1 MPHANELLAFVL
13 QARSMSPRQ
22 SHTFDQEGYTLPEL
36 LIGMALGLL
45 VIAAATAAYGTSKQ
59 TWNAMSAADAVH
71 ANARVALRN
80 IREQTH
86 MAGAAF
92 LSVNSHS
99 ASNHAS
105 THGIDFKAAIS
116 PSEDVGQ
123 AALAGVNGTK
133 YVESLTLGHWHAL
146 DAIDCQGNT
155 GSTQTSVRNDY
166 KLNGNKEL
174 SCKDLNLANS
184 TYQALAEG
192 VEDFQLR
199 YAEANANTQTI
210 QWKTANQV
218 TDMTQVVAIEV
229 CLRVASMSTVH
240 NTKSNTNIKGCQD
253 EALPSDG
260 RVRRTFKRVMTL
272 RNRDGGPP

>member
-1 MPHANELLAFVL
+1 
-13 QARSMSPRQ
+13 MSQRQ
-22 SHTFDQEGYTLPEL
+22 SRTFDQQGYTLPEL

-59 TWNAMSAADAVH
+59 TWNAMAAADAVH

-80 IREQTH
+80 IREQAH

-92 LSVNSHS
+92 LS
-99 ASNHAS
+99 ASSDSTSDHANA
-105 THGIDFKAAIS
+105 DVVEFNVEIS
-116 PSEDVGQ
+116 PSEEAAQV
-123 AALAGVNGTK
+123 ALAGVNSTQNL
-133 YVESLTLGHWHAL
+133 ENLTLGYWHTL

-155 GSTQTSVRNDY
+155 GSTHTSVRNDY
-166 KLNGNKEL
+166 KLNTNKEL

-192 VEDFQLR
+192 VEDFQVR
-199 YAEANANTQTI
+199 YAEANASTQTI

-218 TDMTQVVAIEV
+218 ASMTQVLAIEV
-229 CLRVASMSTVH
+229 CLRIASINTVH
-240 NTKSNTNIKGCQD
+240 NTKPHTNIKGCQD

-260 RVRRTFKRVMTL
+260 RVRRTFKRVITL
-272 RNRDGGPP
+272 RNRDGVLP